1 MGQRRDAKNRS
12 NPSST
17 REPRARGVGVGERVV
32 NVEGGGDGESTAITE
47 DGCAIGTRSRAL
59 GLEAGT
65 DTTGGAGGFEG
76 AGMGARR
83 RRRGAEAFV
92 NWPRDESG
100 GLTTSRR
107 NENMTRLT
115 RAKG

>member
-1 MGQRRDAKNRS
+1 MTFAAKS
-12 NPSST
+12 K
-17 REPRARGVGVGERVV
+17 ARGVGVGERGDRS
-32 NVEGGGDGESTAITE
+32 EGGGDGESTAIKE
-47 DGCAIGTRSRAL
+47 DGCAIGTRSKAL

-65 DTTGGAGGFEG
+65 DTWGGAGGFEG

-100 GLTTSRR
+100 ELTTSKRK
-107 NENMTRLT
+107 ENMTRLT